1 MHACCWKK
9 KGISSRSFC
18 KTAFQWYKTSRML
31 QRIYVYYFYL
41 NVEICEEDNQRNHIK
56 NLEIQPPLRKRTRP
70 NNTTAGLEDCQDK
83 LNLGKEKTKQNK
95 RKQKPEHISTRRE
108 KAITDQN
115 LIRRLQNESK
125 KILSL
130 MHLSSLFY

>member
-1 MHACCWKK
+1 
-9 KGISSRSFC
+9 
-18 KTAFQWYKTSRML
+18 ML

-95 RKQKPEHISTRRE
+95 RKQRPEHISTRRE
-108 KAITDQN
+108 KATTDQN